1 MSKPEPV
8 ELNVEYVTDE
18 DEWNSLLENQ
28 DKDTWDDGW
37 DEYDED

>member
-8 ELNVEYVTDE
+8 ELNVEYVTDD

-28 DKDTWDDGW
+28 
-37 DEYDED
+37 EDEDEWDYGDED